1 MNEQSPELPYTSEI
15 EYEILNALRNQTIF
29 GSSRMKVKKLAKRIN
44 ADPDDVIGA
53 SENLQKRGIVT
64 MSYDSKRH
72 RWNVEF
78 TQSGLQQFVRAEA
91 IKRAR
96 AIKFSTQA
104 RKIQS
109 RHSET

>member
-1 MNEQSPELPYTSEI
+1 MNEQPLELPYTSEI
-15 EYEILNALRNQTIF
+15 EYEILNALINHGIT
-29 GSSRMKVKKLAKRIN
+29 GSWQMKVKKLAKRIN

-53 SENLQKRGIVT
+53 SENLQKRGMVT

-72 RWNVEF
+72 RWNVKI
-78 TQSGLQQFVRAEA
+78 THSGVEQFD
-91 IKRAR
+91 RAR
-96 AIKFSTQA
+96 AKA